1 MLDCVRHY
9 IFMEGDGSLSG
20 KVKTFNERVAQAVSQ
35 ATGNMWFFWGA
46 LLFILLL
53 RITHP
58 PKMRELLLNV
68 ENDLQ
73 LLLLAA
79 NAVVGAK
86 QLSVLLRLLKHIEA
100 EERAIKD
107 KIGEE
112 GQDNG

>member
-1 MLDCVRHY
+1 MG
-9 IFMEGDGSLSG
+9 E
-20 KVKTFNERVAQAVSQ
+20 KVKAFNERVAQVVSQ

-46 LLFILLL
+46 LLFILFL
-53 RITHP
+53 RFSHP
-58 PKMRELLLNV
+58 PKAHELLLNI

-100 EERAIKD
+100 QEREIKA
-107 KIGEE
+107 KIQEDDGEK
-112 GQDNG
+112 G